1 MIINISGKNC
11 YVVAVVDNLRS
22 QLKQNRLSCT
32 AHWSGGKYANSYG
45 ECSIQTDADARFLQS
60 FNNDKVRVEIVEETF
75 DSILRYVSSYGS
87 EDFEFN
93 ITMKSRVYDMDE
105 FEDCESYEI
114 RMREMGGLLC

>member
-11 YVVAVVDNLRS
+11 YVVNVVNNLHS
-22 QLKQNRLSCT
+22 QLKRYGLPYEDYW
-32 AHWSGGKYANSYG
+32 AGGNYANSHG
-45 ECSIQTDADARFLQS
+45 EFSIQTNAEIRFLQS

-87 EDFEFN
+87 EDFEFTV
-93 ITMKSRVYDMDE
+93 TMKNDVYDMDE

-114 RMREMGGLLC
+114 RVREMGGLLC